1 MEVSDGWVVRP
12 LVPFPQQRPSTCSS
26 PPPSQVFPGGLPE
39 EFTLVFTLALK
50 KAALRDTVY
59 LLQISDQQGYPQVS
73 SLSPHPPL
81 LPFILI
87 SCPSLFCIR
96 VHFHP
101 PFIPPPPFP
110 DIFSIRSPS
119 RRVFCALPSII
130 VGSPLS
136 LTFIAIHAPSM
147 MKRRSPRESP

>member
-1 MEVSDGWVVRP
+1 MVEVSGGWVVLP
-12 LVPFPQQRPSTCSS
+12 LVPFSQQRPFTSSS
-26 PPPSQVFPGGLPE
+26 PPSSQVFPRGLPE

-101 PFIPPPPFP
+101 PFIPPPFLTSFQFALRRAASFVLFPPSSSALPFH
-110 DIFSIRSPS
+110 SPS
-119 RRVFCALPSII
+119 LLFMRLR
-130 VGSPLS
+130 
-136 LTFIAIHAPSM
+136 
-147 MKRRSPRESP
+147 